1 MSDDDFTPEKATSIK
16 YEPDEETLAKFEA
29 WVSAPERMHIEDIV
43 RRYSPFHC
51 YRSSENPHAHYA
63 VHAYNDD
70 GTVRVIHG
78 ADSFLPGWEV
88 FGYDP
93 EILSVCDCKAF
104 RFATEEETASVELA
118 STMSQGFAEVVQ

>member
-1 MSDDDFTPEKATSIK
+1 VSDFTPEKVTSIK

-29 WVSAPERMHIEDIV
+29 WVSDPERMHIEDIC
-43 RRYSPFHC
+43 RKCSPFHC

-70 GTVRVIHG
+70 GSIRVIHG

-93 EILSVCDCKAF
+93 ELLTVCDCKEY
-104 RFATEEETASVELA
+104 RFATAEETASVELA
-118 STMSQGFAEVVQ
+118 QALSQGFAEIVQ